1 MEKKNRRKF
10 NAEFKAKV
18 VLEALKERSTVEELG
33 KKYEIH
39 HNQIH
44 TWKKEFLNNASIV
57 FSSGEKRMEDKMLH
71 EEERE
76 KLYAQ
81 IGQQKVEIDWLKKK
95 LQ

>member
-10 NAEFKAKV
+10 NADFKAKV
-18 VLEALKERSTVEELG
+18 VLEALKERNTVEELG

-39 HNQIH
+39 PNQIH
-44 TWKKEFLNNASIV
+44 SWKKEFLNNASVV
-57 FSSGEKRMEDKMLH
+57 FSSGEKRMEDKKLQ